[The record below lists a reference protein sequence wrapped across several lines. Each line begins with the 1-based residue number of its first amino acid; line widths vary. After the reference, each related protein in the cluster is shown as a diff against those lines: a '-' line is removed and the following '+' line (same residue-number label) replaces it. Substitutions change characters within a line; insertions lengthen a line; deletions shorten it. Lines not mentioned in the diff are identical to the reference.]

1 MMKFLRLQK
10 REGDETFWKEK
21 LENKI
26 ERLNRV
32 LDILTYLL
40 GPIISVY

>member
-10 REGDETFWKEK
+10 REGDKMFSKEK

-26 ERLNRV
+26 ECLQRV
-32 LDILTYLL
+32 LDFLTY
-40 GPIISVY
+40 